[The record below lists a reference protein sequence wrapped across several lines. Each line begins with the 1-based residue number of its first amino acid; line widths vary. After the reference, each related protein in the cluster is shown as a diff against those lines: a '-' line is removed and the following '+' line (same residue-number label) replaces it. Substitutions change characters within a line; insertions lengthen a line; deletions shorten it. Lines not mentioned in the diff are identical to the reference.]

1 MPVALRSMTP
11 AQEAGWHVL
20 LDLHESFQAG
30 WCIIGGQMVWLL
42 AQEHGVEP
50 IRVTEDVDV
59 VVDIRTDQRL
69 MRQLCRW
76 LEANSFNL
84 GSISADGIGHRY
96 VSPDYRGLGRVVFD
110 ILAPENV
117 GELADLTTSPPARTV
132 SAPGSRA
139 VLDSA
144 QPLEVLVGGR
154 IGYVLRPTLIAAI
167 LAKAAAAKI
176 PGREDPQRDWN
187 DLAFLLTLI
196 PDPMAS
202 AAELSKAQRRKLRS
216 VSTTLKESH
225 PAWRRL
231 GARARLGITTLQFLI
246 ED

>member
-1 MPVALRSMTP
+1 MTP
-11 AQEAGWHVL
+11 AQETGWRVL

-50 IRVTEDVDV
+50 IRATEDVDV
-59 VVDIRTDQRL
+59 VVDIRANQRL
-69 MRQLCRW
+69 MKQLCNW
-76 LEANSFNL
+76 LEANSLNL
-84 GSISADGIGHRY
+84 ESISADGIGHRY
-96 VSPDYRGLGRVVFD
+96 ISADYKGLGRVMFD
-110 ILAPENV
+110 ILAPENL

-132 SAPGSRA
+132 SMPGSRA

-144 QPLEVLVGGR
+144 QPLEVLVGDRSGH
-154 IGYVLRPTLIAAI
+154 VLRPTLIAAI

-176 PGREDPQRDWN
+176 PGRENPERDWN
-187 DLAFLLTLI
+187 DLAFLLTLV

-202 AAELSKAQRRKLRS
+202 AAELNKAQRKKLRTA
-216 VSTTLKESH
+216 STTLKENH

-231 GARARLGITTLQFLI
+231 GTRARLGITTLQFLI
-246 ED
+246 DD

>member
-11 AQEAGWHVL
+11 AQEAGWRAL

-50 IRVTEDVDV
+50 IRATEDVDV
-59 VVDIRTDQRL
+59 VVDIRANQRL
-69 MRQLCRW
+69 MQQLCNW
-76 LEANSFNL
+76 LEANSFDL
-84 GSISADGIGHRY
+84 ESISADGIGHRY
-96 VSPDYRGLGRVVFD
+96 VSADYRGFGRVMFD

-144 QPLEVLVGGR
+144 QPLEVLVG
-154 IGYVLRPTLIAAI
+154 
-167 LAKAAAAKI
+167 
-176 PGREDPQRDWN
+176 DP
-187 DLAFLLTLI
+187 
-196 PDPMAS
+196 
-202 AAELSKAQRRKLRS
+202 
-216 VSTTLKESH
+216 
-225 PAWRRL
+225 
-231 GARARLGITTLQFLI
+231 
-246 ED
+246 